1 MALKR
6 SFVASVPTIAEMNA
20 QNLDN
25 IVVFLKINKC
35 YTINFYGS
43 IRSRYNQNNF
53 LANLSLRNVF
63 ICCEN
68 QVLSSSDGY
77 FSWNFVLSLL
87 VPIYVLFRGEQRYSL
102 QTFRNTVD
110 PKTQQLVN
118 CVYCLRIIQR
128 GSLMCVCVCARSV
141 CLQK

>member
-1 MALKR
+1 MIFGEVKIQSNFSCFIIIAVHYCCNYDEFVALKR
-6 SFVASVPTIAEMNA
+6 SFVASVPTIAVMKA
-20 QNLDN
+20 QNFNN

-110 PKTQQLVN
+110 PKTQ
-118 CVYCLRIIQR
+118 
-128 GSLMCVCVCARSV
+128 
-141 CLQK
+141 